1 MNLRYKLLKE
11 AKSSQDLVK
20 WELYKSK
27 RNEVKKLLKQ
37 SEADYWKQEFMNSK
51 DPKQFWK
58 LTNKVL
64 RKSKDST
71 IGPIITDSKDVLTS
85 DLEKASYF
93 NEFFI
98 NISEEFSEFRTS

>member
-1 MNLRYKLLKE
+1 MSTITDTKLWCFTRRIK
-11 AKSSQDLVK
+11 KKNQVK

-27 RNEVKKLLKQ
+27 RNEVKKLLRQ
-37 SEADYWKQEFMNSK
+37 SEAAYWKQEFMNSK

-58 LTNKVL
+58 LINKVL

-85 DLEKASYF
+85 DLVSF
-93 NEFFI
+93 LL
-98 NISEEFSEFRTS
+98 